1 MPGTKTLRIRNC
13 IHTTII
19 LHFHLELM
27 SKSVSPKTLGLE
39 LIKLDCIIIKFD
51 LVTIKKARNELDDS
65 CGLSHVFPC
74 VHIFPCYVLYL
85 FYFKDFMRAVV
96 RRFTDFNIFIYM
108 NIDHLLKVSS

>member
-51 LVTIKKARNELDDS
+51 LVTIKKARNELDES
-65 CGLSHVFPC
+65 CGLY
-74 VHIFPCYVLYL
+74 HIFPCVLLSYL
-85 FYFKDFMRAVV
+85 SMLRFISFLIQGFYE
-96 RRFTDFNIFIYM
+96 
-108 NIDHLLKVSS
+108 SSSSSFH